1 MSIVGYATAS
11 GVFLDIH
18 PFLCGLTKCLD
29 GLDGHKLQHSQ
40 EMYAEV
46 DCMPDPQD
54 LTEIMPEY
62 YQAWWTQSKDWK
74 SFPLPLVDK
83 WDVIKFHVER
93 VSF

>member
-1 MSIVGYATAS
+1 MSIVGYTAAL

-18 PFLCGLTKCLD
+18 PFLHGLSKCLD
-29 GLDGHKLQHSQ
+29 GPDGPKCQLSQ

-46 DCMPDPQD
+46 DCMPNPQD

-74 SFPLPLVDK
+74 SFLCH
-83 WDVIKFHVER
+83 WWT
-93 VSF
+93 SGMQ